1 MNPLLQGYP
10 LGPSQPFRCLRL
22 KKTHQE
28 HRQNAG
34 TVRLVTALTGKEPV
48 HITEVWH
55 NGSNDK
61 NYCTKRMH
69 NRLTGL
75 DISQKL
81 FIKIGIKFGRS
92 KTFTLAKMEMQ

>member
-1 MNPLLQGYP
+1 MNQMVRGKV

-48 HITEVWH
+48 HITESSAEY
-55 NGSNDK
+55 G
-61 NYCTKRMH
+61 
-69 NRLTGL
+69 
-75 DISQKL
+75 
-81 FIKIGIKFGRS
+81 F
-92 KTFTLAKMEMQ
+92 